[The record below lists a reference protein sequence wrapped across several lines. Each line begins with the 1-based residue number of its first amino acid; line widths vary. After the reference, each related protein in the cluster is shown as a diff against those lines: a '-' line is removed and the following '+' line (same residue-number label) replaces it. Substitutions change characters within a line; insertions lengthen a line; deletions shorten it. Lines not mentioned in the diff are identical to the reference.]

1 MLFTPPVLA
10 DHLNQALTINGQTS
24 SAGIFPPSRKFIFR
38 VIDVRSLAFARAFS
52 RWPRSLLSTPCS
64 QPSTLPY
71 FPTNF
76 TGRPG
81 RAAVSCP
88 SRITG
93 TPFTTTSEKPAA

>member
-1 MLFTPPVLA
+1 MGIGDLGRIETGGQIKQWGA
-10 DHLNQALTINGQTS
+10 KALT
-24 SAGIFPPSRKFIFR
+24 AGIFPPSRKFIFR

-52 RWPRSLLSTPCS
+52 RWPRRQLSTLTS
-64 QPSTLPY
+64 QPFPY

-81 RAAVSCP
+81 RAAVSFP